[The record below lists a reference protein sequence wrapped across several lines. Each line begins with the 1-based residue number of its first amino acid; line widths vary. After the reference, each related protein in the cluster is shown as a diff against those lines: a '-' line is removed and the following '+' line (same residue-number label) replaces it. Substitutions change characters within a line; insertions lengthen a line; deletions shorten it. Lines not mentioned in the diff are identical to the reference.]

1 MANPKHGMCYTC
13 FDIDSLEGITFF
25 VVMKLTKVIKM

>member
-1 MANPKHGMCYTC
+1 MAITKYGTCYTC

-25 VVMKLTKVIKM
+25 VVMKLTKAI